1 MGVGVSRI
9 WEAVAPSPELDER
22 FRSECE
28 RLSVAGLKTLGAV
41 EIAVPILTFFAHWAV
56 HSDPAVQRD
65 SLLQTM
71 ALVAVGTVT
80 SIAAKGDWTRQRAR
94 AASLLS
100 AFAAAATLIWTSL
113 LLARE
118 FYGLDDFIPAG
129 ITLIMLTVVAAVPL
143 RPLETLGLG
152 LAIEAAYAGSAIAA
166 ARGMAAGAQGA
177 SHHVFIIMLS
187 FLSAGLT
194 AVLYAQRRSGY
205 ATHAESLRITEALT
219 GAQLRAQLAE
229 NAASIGKLAAALTH
243 EINSPLGALKS
254 SVDTLLVLAARQ
266 AVAPPEKQRQL
277 VETQAE
283 LRRSILASAERM
295 QNVVARLQRFVS
307 LEDAEIKQA
316 NLNELVSDVALLF
329 QDQIRGKVNVE
340 YDLQPLPTLTCRP
353 QLLTAV
359 FSSLLSNAINAVNGG
374 GRIVISTRLDESVVE
389 VRIQDNGRGMKP
401 EEVENIFNPGFRV
414 SEDRVSAGNWSLFN
428 IRQVVYE
435 HGGDIQIESAE
446 GSGTLVSVTIPC

>member
-1 MGVGVSRI
+1 MGVRVSRI
-9 WEAVAPSPELDER
+9 WEALAPPPEFDDR
-22 FRSECE
+22 FLRECE
-28 RLSVAGLKTLGAV
+28 RLSLAGLKTLGAV

-56 HSDPAVQRD
+56 HSDPAAQRD
-65 SLLQTM
+65 SLRQTV
-71 ALVAVGTVT
+71 ALVAVGALTT
-80 SIAAKGDWTRQRAR
+80 LAANAAWTRQRAR
-94 AASLLS
+94 AAALVS
-100 AFAAAATLIWTSL
+100 AFAGAATLIWTSL

-118 FYGLDDFIPAG
+118 FYGMDDVIPAG

-143 RPLETLGLG
+143 RPLQTLGLG
-152 LAIEAAYAGSAIAA
+152 LAIEAAYAGSTIAA
-166 ARGMAAGAQGA
+166 ASRIAAGMYAG
-177 SHHVFIIMLS
+177 SHHVFIVMLS
-187 FLSAGLT
+187 FLSAGVT
-194 AVLYAQRRSGY
+194 AVLYAQRRADS

-254 SVDTLLVLAARQ
+254 SVDTLLALAARQ
-266 AVAPPEKQRQL
+266 AMAPPEKQRQL
-277 VETQAE
+277 VETQAD
-283 LRRSILASAERM
+283 LRRSILASAERI

-316 NLNELVSDVALLF
+316 NLNELISDVALLF
-329 QDQIRGKVNVE
+329 QEQINGKVNVE
-340 YDLQPLPTLTCRP
+340 FDLKPLPTLTCRP

-359 FSSLLSNAINAVNGG
+359 FSSLLSNALDAVDGG
-374 GRIVISTRLDESVVE
+374 GNIVVSTRLADSMVE
-389 VRIQDNGRGMKP
+389 VRIRDDGRGMKP
-401 EEVENIFNPGFRV
+401 EEVENIFDPGFRV

-446 GSGTLVSVTIPC
+446 GKGTLVSVTIPC